1 MESKEKMKIFKE
13 GELNLLW
20 PFYLEKFLSH
30 LLFFLPAFW
39 IISFYSSIT
48 LTQIGIIFSI
58 SSAISFLFEIPTG
71 AFADIYGRKAST
83 LVGYFFSG
91 LAMLSIFFFKSFMGI
106 LMFMSIW
113 SIAGTFISGAKESW
127 VIDNIKQKKKDHL
140 IKSFFLKQQFV
151 MGLSL
156 LLSGILG
163 TFVVKYLGIEIA
175 WIFAS
180 ASFLLTFVILL
191 FIPEANTIKK
201 RRVTFERLFSQ
212 SKKSIKYALKHSILF
227 FMLFATFFIL
237 LRESFGGDINEQV
250 FLKLLGLPIPYLGL
264 FFSGIAL
271 LMLLAPIM
279 ASLILKKFSSKK
291 SILSLLLI
299 FSIILDIG
307 ILFVNTL
314 PMAILL
320 ISLIVF
326 LVFLFHPIEQVY
338 MQEQIP
344 SKMRATITSFQ
355 SMSISLGYV
364 VGAPFAGF
372 FGDLIGPQ
380 KTIVLGAVF
389 LVPALILYLKIK
401 DKKN

>member
-1 MESKEKMKIFKE
+1 MGKIKMKIFQKD
-13 GELNLLW
+13 ELKILW

-39 IISFYSSIT
+39 IISFNSSIT

-106 LMFMSIW
+106 LLFMSIW

-127 VIDNIKQKKKDHL
+127 VIDNIKQKKKDYL
-140 IKSFFLKQQFV
+140 IKSFFFKQQFV

-163 TFVVKYLGIEIA
+163 TFVVKYLGIEIS

-180 ASFLLTFVILL
+180 ASFLLTFTILL
-191 FIPEANTIKK
+191 FIPESKAIRK
-201 RRVTFERLFSQ
+201 RRVTFKGLFSQ
-212 SKKSIKYALKHSILF
+212 SKQSVKYAFKHSVLF
-227 FMLFATFFIL
+227 FLLFATFFIM
-237 LRESFGGDINEQV
+237 LREIFGGDINEQV
-250 FLKLLGLPIPYLGL
+250 FLKVLGLPIPYLGL

-271 LMLLAPIM
+271 LMLLAPII
-279 ASLILKKFSSKK
+279 ANLILKKFGSKK
-291 SILSLLLI
+291 NILSLLLVL
-299 FSIILDIG
+299 SIILDIG
-307 ILFVNTL
+307 ILFVNNL
-314 PMAILL
+314 SMAILL

-344 SKMRATITSFQ
+344 SRMRATITSFQ
-355 SMSISLGYV
+355 GMLISLGYV
-364 VGAPFAGF
+364 IGSPFAGF

-389 LVPALILYLKIK
+389 LIPALILYLRIK